1 MNRFLSNKIIAGIV
15 AVALLAGVGV
25 LVSSGET
32 SSTTRNASLFV
43 AKPCTKPGQIIKLSK
58 QSVVCAALSPKNIW
72 YPVLQEKK
80 WICAKLGITRTQNGV
95 FSVCGKN
102 KSSKKRWFFTK
113 PLMANSDPGLPT
125 TDPDAV
131 SKLAANPELIVE
143 TSPATP
149 LAPADTTVTT
159 LAPAV
164 PAVLSLLTQPSGGVN
179 ALALET
185 QPVVQLLDQRGA
197 SISTAGITITAVSGR
212 TDVVLSGNTAV
223 TDATGRATFTT
234 LSLKGIM
241 GDITLTFTAS
251 GLEGITSDK
260 FVLAPGAATQ
270 LVNST
275 AFGSVVS
282 GKAFDQQPVLHLEDS
297 SANVIAVSGVD
308 VSVASSTQGL
318 SGATTVATNKN
329 GIAGFTDLALTQAG
343 ATILTFTS
351 GELSTTIEFTV
362 VAGDYTT
369 VKITTEASE
378 AATNAEALA
387 IQPAVQL
394 FDANNNTVTTAG
406 ITVTATI
413 TQFPDTDTDKAATL
427 LNPTATT
434 DAQGIAT
441 FTGLGIAGLIGS
453 YTLGYTPTTGVTQAS
468 EKSTTLSAGV
478 ATQLIVVTPADSPVG
493 NSEAGTWSL
502 PQSPVIGLR
511 DSSNNPVLTS
521 GVTVTATV
529 TGQDPTT
536 AQTNAQG
543 EATIGLI
550 FSGDDAGDRKITYS
564 ALRLVMDPTT
574 ITLPLL
580 TPVVQAWVLPTDQKT
595 TSPAFTLAAP
605 TSNSNGAW
613 TYTSSK
619 ATIATVTSTSTVTV
633 TPEGA
638 PGTATITATQAATA
652 KYASVSTT
660 ADLVIGLT
668 PAVVSSTWVLPTD
681 KTTTSDAFT
690 PTAPASNSNG
700 AWTYESSNATS
711 ATVTSTGQI
720 APQDD
725 AGTVTITATQAA
737 TTKFA
742 SVSTTADLVIA
753 LTPAVVSSTW
763 TLPTGKTTTSQ
774 AFTPTPPT
782 SNSNGAW
789 TYESSKPT
797 TATVTTAGQ
806 IAPQDVAGTVTITAT
821 QAATTKFASVS
832 TTADLVIA
840 LTPAVAENLI
850 VPIGLTTT
858 SPTFPLTDPE
868 SNSDG
873 AWTYASDNTDVA
885 TVTGDVVTITG
896 AGSTTITATQK
907 ATTKYTGTTQTDSL
921 SVATVPSTNTI
932 TTAPAGAVNGVALV
946 TQPVVQLVD
955 VNGVAKQYANV
966 VVTVSSSRTDV
977 VLSGNTAVTN
987 NQGIAR
993 FTNLTLVGI
1002 MGDVDLTF
1010 TPAGLVGARTSL
1022 KLTAGAPTRLVSS
1035 ANLRN
1040 VVSGKVL
1047 SPSPVLHLQDASGN
1061 RIATSGTTVTVT
1073 APNTFGL
1080 AGSTSATTNTDGDAT
1095 FDGLSLKKSGTTA
1108 LTFSAGEIETQDT
1121 VTVVA
1126 SDHNAVEVIRPAST
1140 TAANDDALAI
1150 QPQVQLIDENGNN
1163 VTTGNVVVTVKIV
1176 TSNTATLP
1184 VITSA
1189 TATTNASGIATFK
1202 NLTLTGLVGSY
1213 LLSYS
1218 PSKSLGIPGAT
1229 TNEASPTELAPGT
1242 RTALRIVT
1250 AAAGPSA
1257 NTSTGVWSLATEPVI
1272 ALYDTSGNAV
1282 GQSGVVITAQTTQQ
1296 DAKFT
1301 ATTDDN
1307 GRATFTDMTF
1317 TGAASRRTITYSASR
1332 VTSNSQSIDL
1342 DIMASGALALTVP
1355 TGLITTSDPFRLTD
1369 PESNSNGAWT
1379 YASDNTDVATV
1390 TGDVVTITG
1399 AAGTA
1404 KITAT
1409 QKATPTYSG
1418 TTTLTD
1424 LVIALTPAVVSST
1437 WTLPTGKTTTSQA
1450 FTPTAP
1456 KSTNENG
1463 AWTYA
1468 SSNAAIATVT
1478 IAGQIAPPFV
1488 AGTVRITATQA
1499 ATTKF
1504 ASVSTT
1510 ADLVIGLTPTVVS
1523 PAWVLPTDKITT
1535 SQAFTP
1541 TAPTSTNT
1549 TGRWTYAS
1557 SQPATATVT
1566 LAGQIAPQDVA
1577 GEVIITA
1584 TQAATPMYAGVSTTA
1599 TLVIGLTPTVVS
1611 PAWELPTGKT
1621 TTSPAFT
1628 PKAPTSN
1635 SNGGW
1640 TYESSDATIATVDA
1654 TGLITPQDVAGEV
1667 TITATQ
1673 AATPKF
1679 ASVSTTTTLVIGLTP
1694 AVVSSTWKL
1703 PTGTTTTSPAF
1714 APTAPT
1720 SNSNGAWTY
1729 ESSDATIATVFS
1741 EVLVTPQDVAG
1752 EVTITAT
1759 QAATTK
1765 FASVS
1770 TTATL
1775 VIGRAIPVLQ
1785 AFAGPWELPTDTTTT
1800 SPNFAP
1806 TAPTSNSNGGWT
1818 YESSDATFATVTTT
1832 GLIAPQDVAG
1842 TVTIT
1847 ATQAATPKF
1856 ASVSTTATLVI
1867 GLTPAV
1873 VSSTWTL
1880 PTGKTPTS
1888 REFALRAP
1896 RSNSNGGWTYESS
1909 DATIATVDAT
1919 GLITPQ
1925 DVAGEVTITATQA
1938 ATTKFASVST
1948 TATLV
1953 IGLTPTV
1960 VSKTWTLPTD
1970 QTTTSQAF
1978 TPTAPASNSN
1988 GAWTYESSDAT
1999 IATVTT
2005 AGLIAP
2011 QDVAGEVTI
2020 TATQAATPKF
2030 ASVST
2035 TADLVIGLTPTVVSP
2050 AWVLP
2055 TDKITTSQ
2063 AFTPTAPKST
2073 NETGAWTYASSQ
2085 PATATV
2091 TLAGQIAPIS
2101 VGTTI
2106 IKATHAATAKYGF
2119 VETTAT
2125 LVIGLTPTVVSPAW
2139 VLPTGKTAMSQAF
2152 TPTAP
2157 TSNDSNGAWTYTSS
2171 QPATAIVTTAGQI
2184 APISVGTT
2192 TIKATHAATAKYGFA
2207 ETTATLAIS
2216 SSCATAEP
2224 YPVGQTGP
2232 GGGIVFY
2239 AAYVG
2244 TLCYKLEVAPTD
2256 YKVGT
2261 TTSKAEWGCTGTS
2274 VMTATQRTASLAI
2287 GQGRAN
2293 TQRINEALC
2302 KGQTGTA
2309 SAASLAK
2316 AYNGGGMFDWFL
2328 PSKDELNQ
2336 LCRYARG
2343 LSVDYTAISCLGTG
2357 TIVPGFS
2364 SDRYWSSSESDPN
2377 INAWLQKLFTE
2388 GTQYSHCKV
2397 CDEFVRPVR
2406 EFRTYVPIDYKA
2418 GDTGPAG
2425 GGLTPTVVSPTWV
2438 LPTDKITTSQA
2449 FTLGKPTSN
2458 DSYGAW
2464 TYTSSNAT
2472 IATVTPAGEVTVI
2485 GIAGTVRI
2493 TATHAA
2499 TTMYQSV
2506 STTADL
2512 VIGLTPAVVSSPWGL
2527 PGDKTTTS
2535 DAFALTAPTSTNTTG
2550 GWTYTSS
2557 DATIATVDDRV
2568 FITPRDVAGTV
2579 KITATQEATRKF
2591 ASVFTTFDLVIG
2603 LAIPV
2608 LQAYADPWQLPSQTT
2623 TSQAFPPTAPTSTNT
2638 TGGWTYAS
2646 SNATIATVTTAGQIA
2661 PQNVAGTV
2669 RITATQAATTKF
2681 QSTSTTA
2688 DLVIGLT
2695 PTVVSPAWVLPTD
2708 KIKTS
2713 PVFTLTPPTSNDS
2726 DGAWT
2731 YTSSPT
2737 TFATVTTT
2745 GQVTPKGVGT
2755 TSIKATHA
2763 ATAKYGFVETTA
2775 TLVIAPSCAT
2785 AEPYAVGQTGPGGGI
2800 VFYAAFDGT
2809 KCYKLEAA
2817 TANGTTPSTWIPAIR
2832 PQWCSSPTNVM
2843 DAAQRTASLEIG
2855 RGRANTNMLT
2865 EATCNLATSAAS
2877 VAKAYNGGGKTDW
2890 SLPSKNELNELCK
2903 YARNTGQAVGAI
2915 IRCEKGSIRSGFAAD
2930 YYWSSSERS
2939 ANGAWNQDFN
2949 YGNQY
2954 NLNKYDSSYVR
2965 PVRAF

>member
-619 ATIATVTSTSTVTV
+619 ATIATVTSTSTSTVTV

-660 ADLVIGLT
+660 ATLGIGLI
-668 PAVVSSTWVLPTD
+668 PAVVSSTWELPTD
-681 KTTTSDAFT
+681 T
-690 PTAPASNSNG
+690 
-700 AWTYESSNATS
+700 
-711 ATVTSTGQI
+711 
-720 APQDD
+720 
-725 AGTVTITATQAA
+725 
-737 TTKFA
+737 
-742 SVSTTADLVIA
+742 
-753 LTPAVVSSTW
+753 
-763 TLPTGKTTTSQ
+763 TTTSQ
-774 AFTPTPPT
+774 AFAPTAPT
-782 SNSNGAW
+782 SNSNGGW
-789 TYESSKPT
+789 TYESSDAT
-797 TATVTTAGQ
+797 FATVTAAGL

-832 TTADLVIA
+832 TTATLVI
-840 LTPAVAENLI
+840 
-850 VPIGLTTT
+850 G
-858 SPTFPLTDPE
+858 
-868 SNSDG
+868 
-873 AWTYASDNTDVA
+873 
-885 TVTGDVVTITG
+885 
-896 AGSTTITATQK
+896 
-907 ATTKYTGTTQTDSL
+907 
-921 SVATVPSTNTI
+921 
-932 TTAPAGAVNGVALV
+932 
-946 TQPVVQLVD
+946 
-955 VNGVAKQYANV
+955 
-966 VVTVSSSRTDV
+966 
-977 VLSGNTAVTN
+977 
-987 NQGIAR
+987 
-993 FTNLTLVGI
+993 
-1002 MGDVDLTF
+1002 
-1010 TPAGLVGARTSL
+1010 
-1022 KLTAGAPTRLVSS
+1022 
-1035 ANLRN
+1035 
-1040 VVSGKVL
+1040 
-1047 SPSPVLHLQDASGN
+1047 
-1061 RIATSGTTVTVT
+1061 
-1073 APNTFGL
+1073 
-1080 AGSTSATTNTDGDAT
+1080 
-1095 FDGLSLKKSGTTA
+1095 
-1108 LTFSAGEIETQDT
+1108 
-1121 VTVVA
+1121 
-1126 SDHNAVEVIRPAST
+1126 
-1140 TAANDDALAI
+1140 
-1150 QPQVQLIDENGNN
+1150 
-1163 VTTGNVVVTVKIV
+1163 
-1176 TSNTATLP
+1176 
-1184 VITSA
+1184 
-1189 TATTNASGIATFK
+1189 
-1202 NLTLTGLVGSY
+1202 
-1213 LLSYS
+1213 
-1218 PSKSLGIPGAT
+1218 
-1229 TNEASPTELAPGT
+1229 
-1242 RTALRIVT
+1242 
-1250 AAAGPSA
+1250 
-1257 NTSTGVWSLATEPVI
+1257 
-1272 ALYDTSGNAV
+1272 
-1282 GQSGVVITAQTTQQ
+1282 
-1296 DAKFT
+1296 
-1301 ATTDDN
+1301 
-1307 GRATFTDMTF
+1307 
-1317 TGAASRRTITYSASR
+1317 
-1332 VTSNSQSIDL
+1332 
-1342 DIMASGALALTVP
+1342 
-1355 TGLITTSDPFRLTD
+1355 
-1369 PESNSNGAWT
+1369 
-1379 YASDNTDVATV
+1379 
-1390 TGDVVTITG
+1390 
-1399 AAGTA
+1399 
-1404 KITAT
+1404 
-1409 QKATPTYSG
+1409 
-1418 TTTLTD
+1418 
-1424 LVIALTPAVVSST
+1424 LTPAVVSST
-1437 WTLPTGKTTTSQA
+1437 WELPTGKTPTSREFA
-1450 FTPTAP
+1450 LTAP
-1456 KSTNENG
+1456 TSNSDG
-1463 AWTYA
+1463 AWTYE
-1468 SSNAAIATVT
+1468 SSDAT
-1478 IAGQIAPPFV
+1478 IAIVDATGLITPQDV
-1488 AGTVRITATQA
+1488 AGEVTITATQA

-1504 ASVSTT
+1504 AS
-1510 ADLVIGLTPTVVS
+1510 
-1523 PAWVLPTDKITT
+1523 
-1535 SQAFTP
+1535 
-1541 TAPTSTNT
+1541 
-1549 TGRWTYAS
+1549 
-1557 SQPATATVT
+1557 
-1566 LAGQIAPQDVA
+1566 
-1577 GEVIITA
+1577 
-1584 TQAATPMYAGVSTTA
+1584 VSTTA

-1628 PKAPTSN
+1628 PRAPTSN

-1673 AATPKF
+1673 AATTKF

-1988 GAWTYESSDAT
+1988 GAWTYESSNAT
-1999 IATVTT
+1999 SATVTST
-2005 AGLIAP
+2005 GQIAP
-2011 QDVAGEVTI
+2011 QDVAGEVII
-2020 TATQAATPKF
+2020 TATQDRK
-2030 ASVST
+2030 SV
-2035 TADLVIGLTPTVVSP
+2035 V
-2050 AWVLP
+2050 
-2055 TDKITTSQ
+2055 
-2063 AFTPTAPKST
+2063 
-2073 NETGAWTYASSQ
+2073 
-2085 PATATV
+2085 
-2091 TLAGQIAPIS
+2091 
-2101 VGTTI
+2101 
-2106 IKATHAATAKYGF
+2106 
-2119 VETTAT
+2119 
-2125 LVIGLTPTVVSPAW
+2125 
-2139 VLPTGKTAMSQAF
+2139 
-2152 TPTAP
+2152 
-2157 TSNDSNGAWTYTSS
+2157 
-2171 QPATAIVTTAGQI
+2171 
-2184 APISVGTT
+2184 
-2192 TIKATHAATAKYGFA
+2192 
-2207 ETTATLAIS
+2207 
-2216 SSCATAEP
+2216 
-2224 YPVGQTGP
+2224 
-2232 GGGIVFY
+2232 
-2239 AAYVG
+2239 
-2244 TLCYKLEVAPTD
+2244 
-2256 YKVGT
+2256 
-2261 TTSKAEWGCTGTS
+2261 
-2274 VMTATQRTASLAI
+2274 
-2287 GQGRAN
+2287 
-2293 TQRINEALC
+2293 
-2302 KGQTGTA
+2302 
-2309 SAASLAK
+2309 
-2316 AYNGGGMFDWFL
+2316 
-2328 PSKDELNQ
+2328 
-2336 LCRYARG
+2336 
-2343 LSVDYTAISCLGTG
+2343 
-2357 TIVPGFS
+2357 
-2364 SDRYWSSSESDPN
+2364 
-2377 INAWLQKLFTE
+2377 
-2388 GTQYSHCKV
+2388 
-2397 CDEFVRPVR
+2397 
-2406 EFRTYVPIDYKA
+2406 
-2418 GDTGPAG
+2418 
-2425 GGLTPTVVSPTWV
+2425 
-2438 LPTDKITTSQA
+2438 
-2449 FTLGKPTSN
+2449 
-2458 DSYGAW
+2458 
-2464 TYTSSNAT
+2464 
-2472 IATVTPAGEVTVI
+2472 
-2485 GIAGTVRI
+2485 
-2493 TATHAA
+2493 
-2499 TTMYQSV
+2499 
-2506 STTADL
+2506 
-2512 VIGLTPAVVSSPWGL
+2512 
-2527 PGDKTTTS
+2527 
-2535 DAFALTAPTSTNTTG
+2535 
-2550 GWTYTSS
+2550 
-2557 DATIATVDDRV
+2557 
-2568 FITPRDVAGTV
+2568 
-2579 KITATQEATRKF
+2579 
-2591 ASVFTTFDLVIG
+2591 
-2603 LAIPV
+2603 
-2608 LQAYADPWQLPSQTT
+2608 
-2623 TSQAFPPTAPTSTNT
+2623 
-2638 TGGWTYAS
+2638 
-2646 SNATIATVTTAGQIA
+2646 
-2661 PQNVAGTV
+2661 
-2669 RITATQAATTKF
+2669 
-2681 QSTSTTA
+2681 
-2688 DLVIGLT
+2688 
-2695 PTVVSPAWVLPTD
+2695 
-2708 KIKTS
+2708 
-2713 PVFTLTPPTSNDS
+2713 
-2726 DGAWT
+2726 
-2731 YTSSPT
+2731 
-2737 TFATVTTT
+2737 
-2745 GQVTPKGVGT
+2745 
-2755 TSIKATHA
+2755 
-2763 ATAKYGFVETTA
+2763 
-2775 TLVIAPSCAT
+2775 
-2785 AEPYAVGQTGPGGGI
+2785 
-2800 VFYAAFDGT
+2800 
-2809 KCYKLEAA
+2809 
-2817 TANGTTPSTWIPAIR
+2817 
-2832 PQWCSSPTNVM
+2832 
-2843 DAAQRTASLEIG
+2843 
-2855 RGRANTNMLT
+2855 
-2865 EATCNLATSAAS
+2865 
-2877 VAKAYNGGGKTDW
+2877 
-2890 SLPSKNELNELCK
+2890 
-2903 YARNTGQAVGAI
+2903 
-2915 IRCEKGSIRSGFAAD
+2915 
-2930 YYWSSSERS
+2930 
-2939 ANGAWNQDFN
+2939 
-2949 YGNQY
+2949 
-2954 NLNKYDSSYVR
+2954 
-2965 PVRAF
+2965 